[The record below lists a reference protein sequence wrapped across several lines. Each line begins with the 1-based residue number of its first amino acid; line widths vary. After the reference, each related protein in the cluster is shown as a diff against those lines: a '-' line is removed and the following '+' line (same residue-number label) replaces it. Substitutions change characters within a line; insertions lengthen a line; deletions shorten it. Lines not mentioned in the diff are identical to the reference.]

1 MAIPSIFRP
10 APMIHEASSTG
21 SPRRCVHR
29 LAMTCSLSGGISIS
43 NCTPFDGICQRTTG
57 CFKKLHRG
65 CGKIFGIPQ
74 IPSPGGTPQGGL
86 SCPFG
91 AIHLRVARRA
101 GRGIRAETYK
111 PEQHHRPL
119 PGVPLR
125 QHSGVGLHISKI
137 TTLPPAFLISHGS
150 ALGRTHDSFPPGEAM
165 GAAAPEKP
173 LYRECEMRIEPFA

>member
-21 SPRRCVHR
+21 SPRRCVPPARDDVFSFRRHFYFQLYPLRRHLSTDNR
-29 LAMTCSLSGGISIS
+29 L
-43 NCTPFDGICQRTTG
+43 
-57 CFKKLHRG
+57 LHKVAPGLWKNFRHS
-65 CGKIFGIPQ
+65 P

-165 GAAAPEKP
+165 GAS
-173 LYRECEMRIEPFA
+173 RQ